1 YLPGLLYHPGL
12 SIERLVSI
20 VYLTS
25 DGIFGVALYASAV
38 YIVLFIIL
46 GAIFLETGVGD
57 FFTNLATRLFGK
69 LKGGPAKV
77 SVISSGAFGSISGSA
92 MANVIGTGTF
102 TIPLMKKNG
111 FKSEYAAGIEASAST
126 GGQIMP
132 PIMGATAFLIA
143 EIVGI
148 PYFELIKASL
158 LPAIFFFLAI
168 LFTIDL
174 YARKNNLE
182 GINEDQLPSYKTLF
196 KQFHL

>member
-1 YLPGLLYHPGL
+1 
-12 SIERLVSI
+12 
-20 VYLTS
+20 
-25 DGIFGVALYASAV
+25 
-38 YIVLFIIL
+38 
-46 GAIFLETGVGD
+46 
-57 FFTNLATRLFGK
+57 
-69 LKGGPAKV
+69 
-77 SVISSGAFGSISGSA
+77 
-92 MANVIGTGTF
+92 
-102 TIPLMKKNG
+102 
-111 FKSEYAAGIEASAST
+111 T

-196 KQFHL
+196 KQFHLFLPLVFLVIMLGVFEVTIMKAGIWTIIVTLIVVMIKKENRLNKE